1 MQIYSPAQISS
12 TFAEVRTV
20 EQALQ
25 THSPSLLSLTR
36 REGVSR
42 RAVQT
47 LVKLHLV
54 ALDAFL
60 KQKNGLTVDEIELI
74 AEEVMEKYGWVL
86 TMADVFLIFRN
97 AKVGRYGELYNQLT
111 CAKVIR
117 WFDDYAT
124 ERCNTAEQMS
134 RVDDEHR
141 AADYHVPEG
150 FSLADL
156 GYTQDKDGFWR
167 VDPAKVEARNAA
179 KAQAEAERKASE
191 EAEAARRLQGAQEYL
206 RWKEYYRQQSIE
218 QDKER
223 LRQQAIQQQNNPQNP
238 MKDEQE

>member
-20 EQALQ
+20 EEALQ
-25 THSPSLLSLTR
+25 TQSPSLLSLTR

-47 LVKLHLV
+47 LIKLHLV

-97 AKVGRYGELYNQLT
+97 AKVGRYGELYNKLT
-111 CAKVIR
+111 CAKVIC

-134 RVDDEHR
+134 RADDEHR

-150 FSLADL
+150 FSLDSL
-156 GYTQDKDGFWR
+156 GYTKDDDGIWR
-167 VDPAKVEARNAA
+167 VDPDKVEARNAA
-179 KAQAEAERKASE
+179 QAQAETERKAHE
-191 EAEAARRLQGAQEYL
+191 EVEVQRRRQGAQEYL
-206 RWKEYYRQQSIE
+206 RWKEHY
-218 QDKER
+218 
-223 LRQQAIQQQNNPQNP
+223 RQQAIQQQNNPKNP